1 MPGEL
6 EQNKGGEKSGEEG
19 REREREQ
26 GTEVHTVWDY
36 GKDLLA
42 Q

>member
-6 EQNKGGEKSGEEG
+6 EQNKGGEKSVEEG
-19 REREREQ
+19 REREQ
-26 GTEVHTVWDY
+26 GTEVRTVWDY

-42 Q
+42 R